1 LRALDRVTELAGAE
15 FDPAVVE
22 ALGQSIRDGSLELFI
37 ADLALPAIAEVVVD
51 PPRVAAVI

>member
-1 LRALDRVTELAGAE
+1 MTELADTE

-37 ADLALPAIAEVVVD
+37 ADLALPAVPEVVAD
-51 PPRVAAVI
+51 PVPVPALL